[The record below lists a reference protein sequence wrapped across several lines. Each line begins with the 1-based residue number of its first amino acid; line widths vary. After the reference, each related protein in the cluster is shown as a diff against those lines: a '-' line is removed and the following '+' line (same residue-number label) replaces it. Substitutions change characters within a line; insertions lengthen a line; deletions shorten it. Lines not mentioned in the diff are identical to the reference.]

1 MTVRTLR
8 RRIQKQRQQAVRRFT
23 KHCRKNLLAKPGI
36 HDIMIVLDHL
46 KPTFN
51 VGKIFRSAD
60 AFGAKKVHLVGI
72 DFFDPAPA
80 KGSFKY
86 VPASFHNC
94 FTDCYSELKKE
105 GYSIFAMAPDTP
117 DSLLTVPLPVKSA
130 FVFGHEELGFSF
142 SFKDFPDIQPLHIP
156 QFGRVESLNVSIA
169 ASITLYEY
177 CRQHPLQTPTV
188 G

>member
-1 MTVRTLR
+1 MTIRTLR

-23 KHCRKNLLAKPGI
+23 KHYRKNLLAKPGI
-36 HDIMIVLDHL
+36 NDIMIVLDHL

-60 AFGAKKVHLVGI
+60 AFGACHVHLVGI

-80 KGSFKY
+80 KGSFKW
-86 VPASFHNC
+86 VPASFHNNFKAC
-94 FTDCYSELKKE
+94 HNTLKKN
-105 GYSIFAMAPDTP
+105 GYAVFAMDPNTDQ
-117 DSLLTVPLPVKSA
+117 SLLTVKLPAKSA
-130 FVFGHEELGFSF
+130 FVFGNEEYGFSF
-142 SFKDFPDIQPLHIP
+142 DFNDYPDIQVISIP

-177 CRQHPLQTPTV
+177 CRQQVSKT
-188 G
+188 

>member
-23 KHCRKNLLAKPGI
+23 KHYRKNLFAEPGI
-36 HDIMIVLDHL
+36 NDIIIVLDHL

-60 AFGAKKVHLVGI
+60 AFGARQIHLVGI

-80 KGSFKY
+80 KGSFKW
-86 VPASFHNC
+86 VPATFHNS
-94 FTDCYSELKKE
+94 FKDCYKALKKLD
-105 GYSIFAMAPDTP
+105 YTIFAMDPNTDR
-117 DSLLTVPLPVKSA
+117 SLLFEKLPVKSA
-130 FVFGHEELGFSF
+130 FVFGNEELGFSF
-142 SFKDFPDIQPLHIP
+142 DIKDYPDIRILNIP

-177 CRQHPLQTPTV
+177 CRQHVTKN
-188 G
+188 

>member
-1 MTVRTLR
+1 MTLRTFR

-23 KHCRKNLLAKPGI
+23 KHYRKNLFAKPGI
-36 HDIMIVLDHL
+36 NDIMIVLDHL

-60 AFGAKKVHLVGI
+60 AFGARHVHLVGI

-86 VPASFHNC
+86 VPASFHNS
-94 FTDCYSELKKE
+94 FKDCYIALKKL
-105 GYSIFAMAPDTP
+105 GYAMFAMDPNTDQ
-117 DSLLTVPLPVKSA
+117 SLLSVKLPVKSA
-130 FVFGHEELGFSF
+130 FIFGNEEFGFSF
-142 SFKDFPDIQPLHIP
+142 DFKEYPDIQVISIP

-177 CRQHPLQTPTV
+177 CRQHV
-188 G
+188 SKN